1 MANRDLYPSIAMCLG
16 TSDITAAEMASAYT
30 AFVNKGIRCAPLLVS
45 RIEDNQGN
53 VLEEFH
59 PRMNEVISEESA
71 YKMLDMMQAVIN
83 EGTGG
88 GVRRRGI
95 KGPVAGKTGTTN
107 SNSDAWFIG
116 CVPRLVTSC
125 WVGGEER
132 DIHFNSMTYGQ
143 GAAAALPMW
152 TKYMSSIYADSR
164 LNYSQNEQFSIS
176 KEFVE
181 SQHIAD
187 SLAKIANLPEVVSQ
201 PEEKKE
207 VKIKKKSKK
216 SSVDAYFE

>member
-1 MANRDLYPSIAMCLG
+1 MQ
-16 TSDITAAEMASAYT
+16 T
-30 AFVNKGIRCAPLLVS
+30 IRRSGRC
-45 RIEDNQGN
+45 
-53 VLEEFH
+53 
-59 PRMNEVISEESA
+59 
-71 YKMLDMMQAVIN
+71 
-83 EGTGG
+83 
-88 GVRRRGI
+88 
-95 KGPVAGKTGTTN
+95 AGKTGTTN